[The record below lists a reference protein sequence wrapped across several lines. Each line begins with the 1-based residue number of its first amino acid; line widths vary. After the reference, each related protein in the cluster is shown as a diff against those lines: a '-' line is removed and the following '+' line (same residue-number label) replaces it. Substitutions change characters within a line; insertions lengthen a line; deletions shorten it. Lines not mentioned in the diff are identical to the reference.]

1 MKKWMHRL
9 SAPKRKGKNKHLVN
23 EVEQLQT
30 QIDQIQNEYNYRRQ
44 YLKNQYDREYRNLEV
59 VYGIAQNYNNERRI
73 LKQTDVRRRQKKLF
87 EDYKEKIQ
95 KLKDKENAE
104 LKAVV
109 DDINYLKE
117 AMDQ

>member
-1 MKKWMHRL
+1 M
-9 SAPKRKGKNKHLVN
+9 
-23 EVEQLQT
+23 
-30 QIDQIQNEYNYRRQ
+30 
-44 YLKNQYDREYRNLEV
+44 
-59 VYGIAQNYNNERRI
+59 
-73 LKQTDVRRRQKKLF
+73 KQTDVRRRQKKLF

-109 DDINYLKE
+109 DDINYLKG